1 MKNSIVYLNNIR
13 IFGEQLKQIEIMKT
27 TVNFYE
33 NGQVVKSENFK
44 TKSEAKKEIEKYRS
58 SVTIKKRVKN
68 GIQAHIL
75 N

>member
-1 MKNSIVYLNNIR
+1 MNN
-13 IFGEQLKQIEIMKT
+13 LKQIEIMKT

-33 NGQVVKSENFK
+33 NGQLVKSENFK
-44 TKSEAKKEIEKYRS
+44 TKSEAKKEVEKYRS

-75 N
+75 S